1 MNQDL
6 VTTTQ
11 IVKHIGVIFKPEII
25 IEQGVQP
32 AERAKNGYKWHQKDV
47 PAIVEAICKVIT
59 ERAKSAVDTSIGHA
73 KDSTAVKVAKSNAQK
88 AMGAKSGG
96 MNGHDPLNDDEDDD
110 PDAL

>member
-11 IVKHIGVIFKPEII
+11 IVQHIGVIFKPEII
-25 IEQGVQP
+25 IEQGVKP

-59 ERAKSAVDTSIGHA
+59 ERAAKPVDTSIGHA
-73 KDSTAVKVAKSNAQK
+73 KGSTAMKIAKENAQK
-88 AMGAKSGG
+88 VIGPKSGG
-96 MNGHDPLNDDEDDD
+96 MSGHDPLNDDDDD